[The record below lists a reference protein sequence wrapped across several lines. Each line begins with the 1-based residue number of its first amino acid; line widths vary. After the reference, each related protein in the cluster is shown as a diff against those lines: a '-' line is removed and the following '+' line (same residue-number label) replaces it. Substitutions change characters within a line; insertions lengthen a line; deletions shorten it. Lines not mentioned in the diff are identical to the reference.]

1 MQFVD
6 GNLRPIRYYASA
18 PVFILWYIENCDIP
32 HGFPSP
38 IVRQRI
44 IWTLRE
50 QGYNGRIIIA
60 AVAANAERA
69 LPHIQNQLLESGV
82 DFYHHNTNR
91 KFNLIGYRDSR

>member
-91 KFNLIGYRDSR
+91 KFNLIGI